1 MERRCGATW
10 KRVYNRDLWRTPG
23 ERADGTVGPVRSYTF
38 TTSGQPSIGTCTVA
52 PTSGNSQTTLFDL
65 VCLNFMD
72 DDQPLSFTVHYT
84 DLFEEGRVC
93 ACVRCLRLVSR
104 ARGSFVPP
112 LAPRSQSQIKTK
124 MSALT
129 RVTTNIH
136 TAKLGDMKIYLTIL
150 QTNTEPHC
158 ALLFSCDAVRRLDG
172 LVH

>member
-1 MERRCGATW
+1 MLIDVFWWSSDVVEQRRATW
-10 KRVYNRDLWRTPG
+10 KRVYNGDLWRTPG

-104 ARGSFVPP
+104 AREGVFCASICTT
-112 LAPRSQSQIKTK
+112 QSISNKDKNVSSHACDNEYTHCKTRRYENI
-124 MSALT
+124 SYHI
-129 RVTTNIH
+129 TNQH
-136 TAKLGDMKIYLTIL
+136 
-150 QTNTEPHC
+150 
-158 ALLFSCDAVRRLDG
+158 
-172 LVH
+172 